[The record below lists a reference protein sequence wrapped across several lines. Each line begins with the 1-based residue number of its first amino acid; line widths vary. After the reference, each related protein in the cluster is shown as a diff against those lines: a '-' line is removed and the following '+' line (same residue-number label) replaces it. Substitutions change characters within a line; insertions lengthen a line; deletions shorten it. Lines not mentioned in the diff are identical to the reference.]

1 MKLTIKKKLF
11 WGMSG
16 LIMLFVALS
25 QFLNSEFLED
35 YYVSEK
41 KKQLLDI
48 CSEINRIYQGDPQT
62 ISLELEKLELGTG
75 IHINIFN
82 SNLEP
87 RYRLRRLLEEPS
99 EDHPL
104 APPPQHED
112 LQISYPPY
120 PNGINPEQYQ
130 ESADLQSSNP
140 RPPNREMKQGF
151 EKNLIQMNQDKLKEG
166 KAVIILSKDP
176 RIQTNFISLV
186 TTLNNGDYLILNT
199 PFASINESVRIANR
213 FFLFT
218 GLLIFIVGSIVIYF
232 FAKKL
237 TMPILKLN
245 DIAQRMAKLDF
256 SQKYL
261 VESTDEVGQLGESI
275 NSLSTQLHTAISE
288 LTEANHKL
296 LEDIE
301 RERRID
307 EMRREFISSVS
318 HELKTPIALIQGY
331 AEGLIENVN
340 EDEENKN
347 FYCEVIVD
355 EANKM
360 GKLVGELLDL
370 SQIEAGT
377 FKLDKSNFEISQ
389 LVANVMEKYKPI
401 FLEKKVDCTL
411 VEEPGLI
418 VFADRFRTEQI
429 IFNYLNNAINHVDT
443 QNLITISIQSFQ
455 NKARV
460 SVYNSGHPISPESLN
475 KVWESFYKVDKART
489 RAYGG
494 TGLGLSIVRAIQE
507 IDNNRYGVFNSD
519 GGVEFWFELDIAK

>member
-1 MKLTIKKKLF
+1 MKLTISKKLF
-11 WGMSG
+11 WGMTG

-48 CSEINRIYQGDPQT
+48 CDAINRMYQGDPDA
-62 ISLELEKLELGTG
+62 ISLELEKLELTNG
-75 IHINIFN
+75 IHIVIFN
-82 SNLEP
+82 SNQEP
-87 RYRLRRLLEEPS
+87 KYRLQRLPEEPS
-99 EDHPL
+99 VDHPP
-104 APPPQHED
+104 APPPHPD
-112 LQISYPPY
+112 NLQTSDPP
-120 PNGINPEQYQ
+120 PPNPE
-130 ESADLQSSNP
+130 
-140 RPPNREMKQGF
+140 RKQGF
-151 EKNLIQMNQDKLKEG
+151 EKNLIQMNQEKLKEG
-166 KAVIILSKDP
+166 KAVINVSKDP

-186 TTLNNGDYLILNT
+186 TTMNNGDFLILST
-199 PFASINESVRIANR
+199 PFASISESVRIANR

-232 FAKKL
+232 FSKKL

-245 DIAQRMAKLDF
+245 ELAQRMAKLDF
-256 SQKYL
+256 SQRYQ

-288 LTEANHKL
+288 LTEVNQKL
-296 LEDIE
+296 LADIE

-318 HELKTPIALIQGY
+318 HELKTPISLIQGY
-331 AEGLIENVN
+331 AEGLKENVN

-347 FYCEVIVD
+347 FYCDVIVD

-389 LVANVMEKYKPI
+389 LVVKVMEKYKPI
-401 FLEKKVDCTL
+401 FLEKKVNCTL
-411 VEEPGLI
+411 EEEPGLI
-418 VFADRFRTEQI
+418 VCADRFRTEQI
-429 IFNYLNNAINHVDT
+429 IVNYLNNAINHVD
-443 QNLITISIQSFQ
+443 QQKLITISIQSSQ
-455 NKARV
+455 NKARI
-460 SVYNSGHPISPESLN
+460 SAYNSGHPISPEALN

-507 IDNNRYGVFNSD
+507 IDDNRYGVLNRD
-519 GGVEFWFELDIAK
+519 GGVEFWFELDIAA

>member
-1 MKLTIKKKLF
+1 MKLTIRKKLF
-11 WGMSG
+11 WGMTG

-48 CSEINRIYQGDPQT
+48 YGDINKIYQGDPET
-62 ISLELEKLELGTG
+62 ISFELEKLERTTG
-75 IHINIFN
+75 IHIVIFN
-82 SNLEP
+82 SNQEP
-87 RYRLRRLLEEPS
+87 IYRLQRLPEEPS
-99 EDHPL
+99 VDYSPTPPRPADLHTSG
-104 APPPQHED
+104 PPP
-112 LQISYPPY
+112 P
-120 PNGINPEQYQ
+120 NPE
-130 ESADLQSSNP
+130 
-140 RPPNREMKQGF
+140 RKQGF
-151 EKNLIQMNQDKLKEG
+151 EKNLIQMNQNELKEG
-166 KAVIILSKDP
+166 KTVIILSKEP
-176 RIQTNFISLV
+176 RIQTNFINLV
-186 TTLNNGDYLILNT
+186 TTLHNGDHLILNT
-199 PFASINESVRIANR
+199 PFASINESARIANR

-218 GLLIFIVGSIVIYF
+218 GLLTFIVGSIVIYF

-237 TMPILKLN
+237 TIPILKLN

-256 SQKYL
+256 SQKYQ
-261 VESTDEVGQLGESI
+261 VESTDEFGQLGESI

-288 LTEANHKL
+288 LTEANQKL

-318 HELKTPIALIQGY
+318 HELKTPISLIQGY
-331 AEGLIENVN
+331 AEGLKENVN

-347 FYCEVIVD
+347 FYCDVIVD
-355 EANKM
+355 EGNKM
-360 GKLVGELLDL
+360 GKLVEELLDL

-377 FKLDKSNFEISQ
+377 FKLDKSNFKISQ
-389 LVANVMEKYKPI
+389 LVAKVMGKYKPI
-401 FLEKKVDCTL
+401 FLEKKVNCTL

-429 IFNYLNNAINHVDT
+429 IVNYLNNAINHVD
-443 QNLITISIQSFQ
+443 QQKLITISIQSFQ

-460 SVYNSGHPISPESLN
+460 SVYNSGHPIPPESLN
-475 KVWESFYKVDKART
+475 KVWESFYKLDKART

-507 IDNNRYGVFNSD
+507 IDNNRYGVLNRD
-519 GGVEFWFELDIAK
+519 GGVEFWFELDIAV

>member
-1 MKLTIKKKLF
+1 MKSTIRKKLF
-11 WGMSG
+11 WGMTG

-48 CSEINRIYQGDPQT
+48 YGDINKLYQGEPET
-62 ISLELEKLELGTG
+62 VSFELEILERATG
-75 IHINIFN
+75 IHIVIFN
-82 SNLEP
+82 SNQEP
-87 RYRLRRLLEEPS
+87 IYRLQRIPEEPS
-99 EDHPL
+99 ADHPP
-104 APPPQHED
+104 APRQRP
-112 LQISYPPY
+112 
-120 PNGINPEQYQ
+120 
-130 ESADLQSSNP
+130 ADLQSSDP
-140 RPPNREMKQGF
+140 PPPNPEMKQSF

-166 KAVIILSKDP
+166 RAVTNLSKDP

-186 TTLNNGDYLILNT
+186 TTLNNGDYLILST
-199 PFASINESVRIANR
+199 PFASISESVRIANR

-218 GLLIFIVGSIVIYF
+218 GLLIFIVGSIVIYLF
-232 FAKKL
+232 SKKL

-245 DIAQRMAKLDF
+245 DIAQRMTRLDF
-256 SQKYL
+256 SQKYQ

-288 LTEANHKL
+288 LTEANRKL

-301 RERRID
+301 RERKID

-318 HELKTPIALIQGY
+318 HELKTPISLIQGY
-331 AEGLIENVN
+331 AEGLKENVN

-347 FYCEVIVD
+347 FYCEVIAD

-377 FKLDKSNFEISQ
+377 FKLDKSCFEISR
-389 LVANVMEKYKPI
+389 LVAKVMEKYKPI
-401 FLEKKVDCTL
+401 FLEKKVNSTL
-411 VEEPGLI
+411 VEEPELI
-418 VFADRFRTEQI
+418 VCADRFRTEQI
-429 IFNYLNNAINHVDT
+429 IVNYLNNAINHVD
-443 QNLITISIQSFQ
+443 QQKLIAIFIQSFQ

-460 SVYNSGHPISPESLN
+460 SVYNSGPPISPESLN

-507 IDNNRYGVFNSD
+507 IDNNRYGVLNRD
-519 GGVEFWFELDIAK
+519 GGVEFWFELDIAA